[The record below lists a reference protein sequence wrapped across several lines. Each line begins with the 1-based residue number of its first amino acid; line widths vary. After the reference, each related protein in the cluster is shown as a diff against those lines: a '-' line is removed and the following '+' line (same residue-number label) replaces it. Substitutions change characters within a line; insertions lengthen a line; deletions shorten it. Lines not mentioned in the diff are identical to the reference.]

1 MSNNYY
7 LKALIHDMNYTRTFN
22 VLTLTTILFLAGCFG
37 IGDSAEAAD
46 DHEHTPNAA
55 PVLETGFA
63 SIGECN
69 GNICNASVYHAVV
82 DPDGDLMD
90 VGFDYDLDGTTDYT
104 VIEYRGF
111 NDLQI
116 PLTEFET
123 VTTNTVED
131 VEMSSCVNNQQLVST
146 TTTTNS
152 ELITTIALIA
162 VDSNDAASAE
172 LITMQ
177 NPTIVTTS
185 TTVTTTVA
193 CTVPT
198 WQFTGRDASGDMS
211 DGGDEHLVHIQF
223 TQGVDISWALL
234 SVSIV
239 VDDGASYTYQE
250 ADGDNANAYCTYT
263 IDEDNNWEVGEEIT
277 IEEGPN
283 VDLCDGANGG
293 CNVDISLTKIG
304 VGDQDSVVIAM
315 LSAFADAN

>member
-1 MSNNYY
+1 MENNYY
-7 LKALIHDMNYTRTFN
+7 LNVLIQDMNYTRTFN

-90 VGFDYDLDGTTDYT
+90 IGFDYDLDGTIDYA

-123 VTTNTVED
+123 VATNTVED

-152 ELITTIALIA
+152 EQITTIALIA

-177 NPTIVTTS
+177 NPTIVSVS
-185 TTVTTTVA
+185 TNATNTVA

-198 WQFTGRDASGDMS
+198 WQFTDRDASDTMS
-211 DGGDEHLVHIQF
+211 SESGEDLVHVKM
-223 TQGVDISWALL
+223 TQGNGLSWALL

-239 VDDGASYTYQE
+239 VDDGASYTCSE
-250 ADGDNANAYCTYT
+250 LGTDDENAKCTYT
-263 IDEDNNWEVGEEIT
+263 TDEDKNWEVSEEIT
-277 IEEGPN
+277 IGEGT
-283 VDLCDGANGG
+283 VDHCDGQNGG
-293 CNVDISLTKIG
+293 CTVDITLTKIG
-304 VGDQDSVVIAM
+304 VGGEDSKVLQEV
-315 LSAFADAN
+315 SAYADAN

>member
-1 MSNNYY
+1 MNNNYY

-22 VLTLTTILFLAGCFG
+22 VLTLTAILFLAGCFG

-69 GNICNASVYHAVV
+69 GNICNVSVYHAVV

-90 VGFDYDLDGTTDYT
+90 IGFDYDLDGTTDYT

-177 NPTIVTTS
+177 NPTVVTS
-185 TTVTTTVA
+185 SSTVTTTVA

-198 WQFTGRDASGDMS
+198 WQFTDRDASGDMT
-211 DGGDEHLVHIQF
+211 DGGGDALVHF
-223 TQGVDISWALL
+223 KMTAGDNLSWALL
-234 SVSIV
+234 GVSIV
-239 VDDGASYTYQE
+239 VDNGASYTCQE
-250 ADGDNANAYCTYT
+250 AGTADAECTYT
-263 IDEDNNWEVGEEIT
+263 IDSDKNWEVGEEIT
-277 IEEGPN
+277 ISEGAN
-283 VDLCDGANGG
+283 TNFCDGADGG
-293 CNVDISLTKIG
+293 CTVDVTLYKIG
-304 VGDQDSVVIAM
+304 VGGEDSRVIADRM
-315 LSAFADAN
+315 AYADAN

>member
-1 MSNNYY
+1 MNNNYY

-22 VLTLTTILFLAGCFG
+22 VLTLTAILFLAGCFG

-82 DPDGDLMD
+82 DPDGDLMN

-185 TTVTTTVA
+185 TTVNTTVA

-198 WQFTGRDASGDMS
+198 WQFTDRDASGDMT
-211 DGGDEHLVHIQF
+211 DGGGDDLVHVRM
-223 TQGVDISWALL
+223 TGGEDLSWALL
-234 SVSIV
+234 KVVIV
-239 VDDGASYTYQE
+239 VDDGAAYACQE
-250 ADGDNANAYCTYT
+250 ASTANAGCTYT
-263 IDEDNNWEVGEEIT
+263 IDSDGSWSVGEEIT
-277 IEEGPN
+277 ISE
-283 VDLCDGANGG
+283 GANT
-293 CNVDISLTKIG
+293 NPVSYTHLTLPSILL
-304 VGDQDSVVIAM
+304 V
-315 LSAFADAN
+315 

>member
-1 MSNNYY
+1 MNKNYY
-7 LKALIHDMNYTRTFN
+7 LNALIHDMNYTRTFN
-22 VLTLTTILFLAGCFG
+22 VLTLTAILFLAGCFG

-90 VGFDYDLDGTTDYT
+90 VGFDYDLDGTIDYT

-116 PLTEFET
+116 PLNEFET

-177 NPTIVTTS
+177 NPTIVSTS

-193 CTVPT
+193 CTLPT
-198 WQFTGRDASGDMS
+198 WDFTYRDAAGDMT
-211 DGGDEHLVHIQF
+211 DGGGDALVHF
-223 TQGVDISWALL
+223 KMTAGDDLSWALL
-234 SVSIV
+234 RVSIV
-239 VDDGASYTYQE
+239 VDDGASYTCQE
-250 ADGDNANAYCTYT
+250 AGTADADCTYT
-263 IDEDNNWEVGEEIT
+263 IDSDKNWEVGEEIT
-277 IEEGPN
+277 ISEGAN
-283 VDLCDGANGG
+283 TNLCDGANGY
-293 CNVDISLTKIG
+293 CTVDVTLTKIG
-304 VGDQDSVVIAM
+304 VGGEDSRVIADRM
-315 LSAFADAN
+315 TTADAN